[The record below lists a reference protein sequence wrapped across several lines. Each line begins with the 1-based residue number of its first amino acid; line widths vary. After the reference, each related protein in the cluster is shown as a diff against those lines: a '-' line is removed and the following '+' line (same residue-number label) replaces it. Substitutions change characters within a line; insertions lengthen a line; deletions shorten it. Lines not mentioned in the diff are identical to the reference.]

1 MTYTGSPNSYFRKLP
16 NLDYPSLAN
25 ERTSAY
31 DYQTVKNIFKK
42 AVIRDDIF
50 DEITAFT
57 EYSVEGDERPDQ
69 VAYNF
74 YGDSGLDWVILT
86 TNNIIHVR
94 DEWPMGQQDFSTY
107 LNQKYTNEQL
117 SNIHHYETKIIR
129 DSNGKLIQ
137 PEGLIVPE
145 GHSITFLDNGVL
157 RTESKITSF
166 SFLQHETD
174 LNDEKRN
181 INILNKEF
189 LSLFFDNFEDIM
201 EYKES
206 SQFINERLK
215 KQKIQDLFLHKKRGR
230 FERPL
235 A

>member
-137 PEGLIVPE
+137 PAGLTVPE

-157 RTESKITSF
+157 RTESKLTSF
-166 SFLQHETD
+166 SFLQHETN

-181 INILNKEF
+181 IDILNSEF

-215 KQKIQDLFLHKKRGR
+215 KTENPRLIS
-230 FERPL
+230 P
-235 A
+235 